1 MSHFP
6 RLCRPLD
13 LDLLAVY
20 SPRTRSGG
28 QGACHPKRQTKLPE
42 VNFVAFRVPVKPPD
56 LAGPGLS
63 FSAIEAPMGRP
74 HKRERNSPCRSLSQN
89 YRSWMPLSAP
99 ILSPSPR
106 GSKKPS
112 IKPKRQLKPWRD
124 AGPTW
129 QWALCPQSKT
139 SCQKPRRSTTQR
151 SLCTKTAWCSHEQHA
166 DLHCRVLHRRPM
178 GIARNQSRHTGKS
191 AKNARAVDP
200 GTLDFY
206 PYDDWQPVNY
216 ITIRDK
222 DYTDLAFW
230 QDDDL
235 RIQLGARDLLSAAE
249 KVIASWK
256 TGDLAAAVRELEN
269 TIANAKGGAA

>member
-1 MSHFP
+1 MS
-6 RLCRPLD
+6 
-13 LDLLAVY
+13 
-20 SPRTRSGG
+20 
-28 QGACHPKRQTKLPE
+28 
-42 VNFVAFRVPVKPPD
+42 N
-56 LAGPGLS
+56 
-63 FSAIEAPMGRP
+63 
-74 HKRERNSPCRSLSQN
+74 
-89 YRSWMPLSAP
+89 MPTYTAEFHT
-99 ILSPSPR
+99 
-106 GSKKPS
+106 
-112 IKPKRQLKPWRD
+112 D
-124 AGPTW
+124 A
-129 QWALCPQSKT
+129 QWA
-139 SCQKPRRSTTQR
+139 
-151 SLCTKTAWCSHEQHA
+151 SLEIKAATPEKA
-166 DLHCRVLHRRPM
+166 L
-178 GIARNQSRHTGKS
+178 K
-191 AKNARAVDP
+191 KARAVDP